1 MTCTFAC
8 APGQAYDATQNR
20 QETRMRRSNSREF
33 FIAYPSRS
41 LLKYAHTRSA
51 PLFVIFSAHTSNSAG
66 E

>member
-1 MTCTFAC
+1 
-8 APGQAYDATQNR
+8 
-20 QETRMRRSNSREF
+20 MRRSNSREF

-51 PLFVIFSAHTSNSAG
+51 PLFVIFSAYTSNSAG